1 MNLLKGNIG
10 LGILV
15 FLIVFKYVGLWVIYL
30 LLLIVVWFFLIE
42 KNLCI
47 IDLYDLFYINLRGRI
62 VKSYMN
68 KIFIIFYVI
77 FIEKFI
83 IIK

>member
-30 LLLIVVWFFLIE
+30 LLLIVVRFFLIE
-42 KNLCI
+42 KI
-47 IDLYDLFYINLRGRI
+47 
-62 VKSYMN
+62 
-68 KIFIIFYVI
+68 YVL
-77 FIEKFI
+77 
-83 IIK
+83 

>member
-62 VKSYMN
+62 VKSKVN

-77 FIEKFI
+77 FI
-83 IIK
+83 

>member
-1 MNLLKGNIG
+1 MGNI
-10 LGILV
+10 
-15 FLIVFKYVGLWVIYL
+15 F
-30 LLLIVVWFFLIE
+30 IVVNCCKIFFNR